1 MTIAQGAG
9 DDARVMFRDVME
21 TLMAFT
27 RGGRW
32 NELRQQ
38 WGIEGYVIGVEVLH
52 GPQGWHPYVHALLL
66 TRVPAEACAANR
78 ATLATHWRRAVRKG
92 FRAAFASG
100 VEDTVTIAPCDVPAF
115 IDRIALVDPTESQGI
130 PARPGYRRLWEIAFA
145 SLEGSDPK
153 DAALWRGWQ
162 IATCG
167 RKQLIWSDGA
177 RRILGRTEMTDEEC
191 LAESESPADLVV
203 ARFSEAEWYV
213 LYEHDAELLEAAER
227 GGRNA
232 VLELARSIAREAC
245 ERGNALALRLARDE
259 RSVFYGAYREA
270 ACG

>member
-1 MTIAQGAG
+1 MTIAQGTG

-38 WGIEGYVIGVEVLH
+38 WGIAGYVMGVEVLH

-92 FRAAFASG
+92 FRAMFASG
-100 VEDTVTIAPCDVPAF
+100 VEDTVTIAPCDVPTF
-115 IDRIALVDPTESQGI
+115 IDRIAFFDPSESQCQLT
-130 PARPGYRRLWEIAFA
+130 RPGYRRPWEIASA

-153 DAALWRGWQ
+153 DAELWRGWQ

-167 RKQLIWSDGA
+167 RKQLIWSDGT

-191 LAESESPADLVV
+191 LAESESPSDQLV
-203 ARFSEAEWYV
+203 ARFSAAEWYV
-213 LYEHDAELLEAAER
+213 LYKHNDALLEAAER
-227 GGRNA
+227 GGRDA

-245 ERGNALALRLARDE
+245 ERGDALALRLARDE
-259 RSVFYGAYREA
+259 RSVFYGVCKEVTYE
-270 ACG
+270 